1 MNERIINNIRSLS
14 IEMINEAGSGH
25 PGIALGAAPIM
36 YTLFSKYMNYSVKDD
51 NWVNRD
57 RFVMSAGHGSA
68 LLYSTMFMCGYNIT
82 LEDLQNFRKLGSK
95 TPGHPEYL
103 VTPGVECSTGP
114 LGQGVA
120 NAVGMAI
127 AEKVLE
133 NRYKIDNG
141 KTITPLV
148 NYKVYALVG
157 DGDLMEGI
165 SYEAC
170 SLAGNLNL
178 NNLILLYD
186 SNGITLDGELKNSN
200 IENIAS
206 RFETMG
212 WHYELA
218 KTNTVAD
225 ISKAIDKAMKSGK
238 PSIVEVK
245 TIIGEGSYLQ
255 GTNKV
260 HGAKLEEHDLE
271 ALKLK
276 YNHPEDNFYVDN
288 EAKEYFTKELFERS
302 MKKYEIWARSY
313 REYVETTFAGDY
325 DKLQY
330 LLSKNIKVDILGHDF
345 HIKEDLCEATRV
357 TNGRILNEIVEMIP
371 ELFIGGSADLAS
383 STKTT
388 LEQYK
393 DITREDYNGKNI
405 WYGVREHAMGAI
417 MNGLALSNLRPF
429 GSTFLT
435 FSDYVKPSIR
445 MSALMNIP
453 VTYIFTHDSVNIG
466 QDGPTHQP
474 IEQLSNLRS
483 IPNLNVFR
491 PADAKELV
499 GCWNEILNSVS
510 PSALILSRSDV
521 KLLPT
526 SDPKEVV
533 KGAYIIRKETLKLHG
548 IIIATGSEVST
559 ALEVANE
566 LYNTYKL
573 DLRVIS
579 MPSMELFEKQS
590 LEYRKT
596 LIPDGYKTFVV
607 EAGSSFGWGKYVY
620 NENYLITIDKFG
632 TSAPSQDVLKYLN
645 FDKES
650 IKNRIINMYK

>member
-14 IEMINEAGSGH
+14 VEMINEAGSGH

-36 YTLFSKYMNYSVKDD
+36 YTLFSKYLNYSVKDD

-68 LLYSTMFMCGYNIT
+68 LLYSTMFMAGYGLS
-82 LEDLQNFRKLGSK
+82 LEDLQNFRKLDSK
-95 TPGHPEYL
+95 TPGHPEYG
-103 VTPGVECSTGP
+103 VTPGIECSTGP

-127 AEKVLE
+127 SEKVLE
-133 NRYKIDNG
+133 NRYKIEDG
-141 KTITPLV
+141 KYTSPLV
-148 NYKVYALVG
+148 NYRVYALVG

-170 SLAGNLNL
+170 SIAGNLNL
-178 NNLILLYD
+178 NNLMLLYD
-186 SNGITLDGELKNSN
+186 SNGITLDGELKNAN
-200 IENIAS
+200 IESISS
-206 RFETMG
+206 RFTAMG
-212 WHYELA
+212 WHHELA
-218 KTNTVAD
+218 KSNSVSD
-225 ISKAIDKAMKSGK
+225 ISKAIEKALKSGK

-245 TIIGEGSYLQ
+245 TIIGEGSYLE

-271 ALKLK
+271 SLKLK
-276 YNHPEDNFYVDN
+276 YNHPEDKFYVDN
-288 EAKEYFTKELFERS
+288 EAKEYFSKELFDRS
-302 MKKYEIWARSY
+302 MKKYETWARNY
-313 REYVETTFAGDY
+313 RAYVENNFAGDY
-325 DKLQY
+325 NKLKY
-330 LLSKNIKVDILGHDF
+330 LISKDIKVYVLSHDF
-345 HIKEDLCEATRV
+345 HIKEDLVEATRV
-357 TNGRILNEIVEMIP
+357 TNGRFLNELVEMAP

-393 DITREDYNGKNI
+393 DITKNDYNGKNI

-417 MNGLALSNLRPF
+417 MNGIALSNLRPF

-435 FSDYVKPSIR
+435 FSDYLKPSIR

-474 IEQLSNLRS
+474 IEQLASLRS

-491 PADAKELV
+491 PADAKELQ
-499 GCWNEILNSVS
+499 GCWHEILNTTS
-510 PSALILSRSDV
+510 PSALVLSRSDV
-521 KLLPT
+521 KLIPAT
-526 SDPKEVV
+526 NKNEVA
-533 KGAYIIRKETLKLHG
+533 KGAYLIRKENIKLHG
-548 IIIATGSEVST
+548 ILIATGSEVS
-559 ALEVANE
+559 VAYEIAEE

-579 MPSMELFEKQS
+579 MPSMELFDKQS
-590 LEYRKT
+590 LEYRKA
-596 LIPDGYKTFVV
+596 LIPEGYKTFVI

-620 NENYLITIDKFG
+620 NENYLITIDRFG
-632 TSAPSQDVLKYLN
+632 TSAPSSDVLNALN

-650 IKNRIINMYK
+650 IKKRIINMYK

>member
-14 IEMINEAGSGH
+14 VEMINEAGSGH

-36 YTLFSKYMNYSVKDD
+36 YTLFSKYLNYSVKDN

-68 LLYSTMFMCGYNIT
+68 LLYSTMFMAGYGLS
-82 LEDLQNFRKLGSK
+82 LEDLQNFRKLNSK
-95 TPGHPEYL
+95 TPGHPEYGI
-103 VTPGVECSTGP
+103 TPGIECSTGP

-133 NRYKIDNG
+133 NRYKIEEG
-141 KTITPLV
+141 KYTSPLI
-148 NYKVYALVG
+148 NYRVYALVG

-170 SLAGNLNL
+170 SIAGNLNL
-178 NNLILLYD
+178 NNLMLLYD
-186 SNGITLDGELKNSN
+186 SNGITLDGELKNAN
-200 IENIAS
+200 IESVSS
-206 RFETMG
+206 RFTAMG
-212 WHYELA
+212 WHHELA
-218 KTNTVAD
+218 KSNSVAD
-225 ISKAIDKAMKSGK
+225 ISKAIDKALKSGK

-245 TIIGEGSYLQ
+245 TIIGEGSYLE

-271 ALKLK
+271 SLKLK
-276 YNHPEDNFYVDN
+276 YNHPEDKFYVDN
-288 EAKEYFTKELFERS
+288 EAKEYFSKELFDRS
-302 MKKYEIWARSY
+302 MKKYEIWARNY
-313 REYVETTFAGDY
+313 RAYVENNFAGDY
-325 DKLQY
+325 DKLKY
-330 LLSKNIKVDILGHDF
+330 LISKDIKLDVLAHDF
-345 HIKEDLCEATRV
+345 HIKEDLVEATRV
-357 TNGRILNEIVEMIP
+357 TNGRFLNELVEMAP

-393 DITREDYNGKNI
+393 DITKNDYNGKNI

-417 MNGLALSNLRPF
+417 MNGIALSNLRPF

-435 FSDYVKPSIR
+435 FSDYLKPSIR

-474 IEQLSNLRS
+474 IEQLASLRS
-483 IPNLNVFR
+483 IPNLNIFR
-491 PADAKELV
+491 PADAKELQ
-499 GCWNEILNSVS
+499 GCWHEILNTTS
-510 PSALILSRSDV
+510 PSALVLSRSDV
-521 KLLPT
+521 KLIPT
-526 SDPKEVV
+526 TNKNEVA
-533 KGAYIIRKETLKLHG
+533 KGAYLIRKENIKLHG
-548 IIIATGSEVST
+548 ILIATGSEVS
-559 ALEVANE
+559 VAYEIAEE

-579 MPSMELFEKQS
+579 MPSMELFDKQDV
-590 LEYRKT
+590 EYKKA
-596 LIPDGYKTFVV
+596 LIPDGYKTFVI

-632 TSAPSQDVLKYLN
+632 VSAPSSDVLKSLN

-650 IKNRIINMYK
+650 IKQRIINMYK

>member
-499 GCWNEILNSVS
+499 GCWNEILNNVS

>member
-120 NAVGMAI
+120 NAVGMVN